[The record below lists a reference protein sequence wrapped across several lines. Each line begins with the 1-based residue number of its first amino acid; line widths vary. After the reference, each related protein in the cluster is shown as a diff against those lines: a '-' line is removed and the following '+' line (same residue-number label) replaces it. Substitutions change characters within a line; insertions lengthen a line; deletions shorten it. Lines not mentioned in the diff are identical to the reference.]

1 MKLLWICN
9 ASIPKIAK
17 AIGGDMPTGGGWIAG
32 VADALKTE
40 GKHRL
45 VLCFP
50 HADNSLFGEADGV
63 TYYSYTRD
71 DLSRYSEDTEKR
83 FCNIIKEQAPDVVH
97 VWGTEYPHTLAAVN
111 ACEKQGLLDRCVIHI
126 QGLVSVYA
134 EHYEAGLP
142 YRAVVGCTLR
152 DLLKRDNVA
161 GQKRAFIRR
170 GEFEI
175 QALRKARHVM
185 GRTDWDEACVKAI
198 NPSVSYHFCN
208 ESLRNEFYSGAWQI
222 DKCEKHSIFVS
233 QASYPV
239 KGFHKMLMAMS
250 EIVKKYPDAHLYTTG
265 QDLLKSSSLIARQ
278 RSTYYFAYLRELI
291 KKYGL
296 EKHVTFLGRLDA
308 EEMKQRYL
316 SSHVFVS
323 PSSIENSP
331 NSLGEAM
338 LLGVPSVS
346 SDVGGVKNMMKH
358 GKEGY
363 VYPFDEPYMMAHYVC
378 RIFED
383 DSIAEKLSAN
393 AKEHARVTH
402 DRERNLEI
410 LLNIYEKIKTSC

>member
-17 AIGGDMPTGGGWIAG
+17 AIGADMPTGGGWIAG
-32 VADALKTE
+32 VADAFKTGGE
-40 GKHRL
+40 HKL

-50 HADNSLFGEADGV
+50 YKDTSLFGEVDGI
-63 TYYSYTRD
+63 TYYSYTKD
-71 DLSRYSEDTEKR
+71 DLSRYSKETEESFR
-83 FCNIIKEQAPDVVH
+83 NIIKKESPDVVH
-97 VWGTEYPHTLAAVN
+97 VWGTEFPHTLAAVN
-111 ACEKQGLLDRCVIHI
+111 ACERQGLLDRCVIHI

-142 YRAVVGCTLR
+142 HRVVKGYTLR
-152 DLLKRDNVA
+152 DFLKRDNVT
-161 GQKRAFIRR
+161 GQKKAFIRR
-170 GEFEI
+170 GEFELE
-175 QALRKARHVM
+175 ALRKARHVM
-185 GRTDWDEACVKAI
+185 GRTDWDEACAKAI
-198 NPSVSYHFCN
+198 NPSVNYHFCN
-208 ESLRNEFYSGAWQI
+208 ESLRNEFYDGAWQI

-250 EIVKKYPDAHLYTTG
+250 EIVKRYPDAHLYTTG
-265 QDLLKSSSLIARQ
+265 QDLMKNGSFMAKQ
-278 RSTYYFAYLRELI
+278 RSTYYFAYIRELI
-291 KKYGL
+291 KKYKL
-296 EKHVTFLGRLDA
+296 EGHVTFLGRLDA
-308 EEMKQRYL
+308 EGMKQRYL

-346 SDVGGVKNMMKH
+346 SDVGGVKNMMEH

-363 VYPFDEPYMMAHYVC
+363 AYPFDEAYMISHYVC
-378 RIFED
+378 KIFED
-383 DSIAEKLSAN
+383 DLIAESLSAN

-402 DRERNLEI
+402 DREKNLEA
-410 LLNIYEKIKTSC
+410 LLGIYEKIKED